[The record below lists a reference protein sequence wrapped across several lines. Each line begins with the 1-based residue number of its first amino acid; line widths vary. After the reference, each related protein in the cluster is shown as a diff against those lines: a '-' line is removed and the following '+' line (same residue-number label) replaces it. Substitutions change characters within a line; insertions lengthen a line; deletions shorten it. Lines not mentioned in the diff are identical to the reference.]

1 MSGTT
6 FIWEVLE
13 KETRRCCF
21 GSCSSCLSR
30 TEVEVGFVFVGVEAF
45 DGECACSLRRK
56 GKSTIRFVIFERRR
70 AGVGG
75 WSWIVL
81 MMHDGLFCV
90 CHPLTSRP
98 NAPAVPIRASAD
110 MHALTT
116 TSVIRAGQGAH
127 STVTGKETLVTVE

>member
-1 MSGTT
+1 M
-6 FIWEVLE
+6 
-13 KETRRCCF
+13 
-21 GSCSSCLSR
+21 
-30 TEVEVGFVFVGVEAF
+30 FVGVEAF
-45 DGECACSLRRK
+45 DGATCLRPK

-75 WSWIVL
+75 LSWIVL